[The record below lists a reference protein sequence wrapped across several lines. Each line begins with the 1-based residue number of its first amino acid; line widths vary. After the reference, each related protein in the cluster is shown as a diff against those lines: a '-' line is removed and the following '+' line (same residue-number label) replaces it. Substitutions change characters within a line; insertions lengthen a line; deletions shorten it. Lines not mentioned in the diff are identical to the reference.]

1 MMATSLLCLA
11 LVVAREAGGEPA
23 PVQIAVTHVV
33 RNRMTRAGRP
43 VCNVTTIRAQFQR
56 ARKKPDIELI
66 RRVRNAWRLADVTHG
81 ATHFHDPR
89 LMPYW
94 ARKMVRTAKIGRLSF
109 YREGKL

>member
-23 PVQIAVTHVV
+23 AVQVAVTHVV
-33 RNRMTRAGRP
+33 RNRTMRAGRP
-43 VCNVTTIRAQFQR
+43 ICDVTTIRAQFQR

-81 ATHFHDPR
+81 ATHFQDPR
-89 LMPYW
+89 QRPYW

-109 YREGKL
+109 YREGKA